1 MAEPKVSIIVPV
13 YKAEK
18 YLARSLDSLQ
28 NQTLKDIEIILVDD
42 ESPDNSPALCDEA
55 AASDSRIKVIHKS
68 NEGAGKAR
76 NSGLA
81 VARGEYVAFV
91 DADDYVTYDMY
102 ETLYNVAEKYSSD
115 LVMSGTI
122 FVDGNMFSEE
132 GEKEVKSDFP
142 CDTHF
147 DKPSQLQE
155 LRLGIIGALPEAEYD
170 SKYGMSVWK
179 NLFRRDIIA
188 DNNLAFES
196 EREML
201 SEDALFMVD
210 YISCI
215 NKATGISG
223 AYYNYCRNEDSIS
236 KSYKKDRLD
245 KAVVFMAEAGKRYSK
260 DIAPEV
266 YDMYLGRFWQ
276 AFCRVLCA
284 QEILYAK
291 DKGIGN
297 KALISRLKLICTN
310 PLTIK
315 IMKKYPLHK
324 LPLKQALFAYAV
336 KYRLYFMQIGLVNL
350 RSR

>member
-1 MAEPKVSIIVPV
+1 MSEPNVSVVVPV

-18 YLARSLDSLQ
+18 YLSRCLDSLQ
-28 NQTLKDIEIILVDD
+28 NQTLEDIEIILVDD
-42 ESPDNSPALCDEA
+42 ESPDDSPRLCDEA
-55 AASDSRIKVIHKS
+55 SSQDSRIKVVHKQ

-81 VARGEYVAFV
+81 YATGKYVAFA
-91 DADDYVTYDMY
+91 DADDYVSYDMY

-115 LVMSGTI
+115 LVMSGTV
-122 FVDGNMFSEE
+122 FVGGNMFSQV
-132 GEKEVKSDFP
+132 GDKEVKSDFP

-147 DKPSQLQE
+147 ETVQQLQE
-155 LRLGIIGALPEAEYD
+155 LKLGIIGALPDADYD

-188 DNNLAFES
+188 DNNLTFES

-215 NKATGISG
+215 TKATGISG
-223 AYYNYCRNEDSIS
+223 AYYNYCRNEDSVS
-236 KSYKKDRLD
+236 KSYKADRID
-245 KAVVFMAEAGKRYSK
+245 KALEFMKQAERRYAT

-266 YDMYLGRFWQ
+266 YNLYLGRFWQ
-276 AFCRVLCA
+276 AFCRVLCT
-284 QEILYAK
+284 QEIMYAEENGVGHK
-291 DKGIGN
+291 E
-297 KALISRLKLICTN
+297 LRSRLKAICTN
-310 PLTIK
+310 PVTERVLRT
-315 IMKKYPLHK
+315 YPFFK
-324 LPLKQALFAYAV
+324 LPVKQALFAFTV
-336 KYRLYFMQIGLVNL
+336 KYKLYYLQIKLVNL